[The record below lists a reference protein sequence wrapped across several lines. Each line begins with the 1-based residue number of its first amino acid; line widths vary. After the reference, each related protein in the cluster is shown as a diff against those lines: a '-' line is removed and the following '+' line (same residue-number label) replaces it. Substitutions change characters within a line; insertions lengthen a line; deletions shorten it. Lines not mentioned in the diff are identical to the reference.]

1 MSNTRSH
8 EADRVP
14 MNIHA
19 THLSTACLLLEI
31 GSTRIVTDPVFDQGR
46 VRYRL
51 GPAAYATRYVGPAVD
66 LEQLPPIDVALL
78 SHANH
83 IDNLDSRGVEL
94 LSRVPQVITGRK
106 SSQRAGEAATRLA
119 VWESTTVGEQNGLP
133 ITITAVPA
141 MHGPFWLPGSR
152 HIVGFVLQWPGQ
164 SNGALYISGDTI
176 WFRGLRRIAK
186 RFDLGV
192 AVLHLG
198 AVHFWPP
205 WPSFVKLTMT
215 GRQAAKY
222 ARLLKAST
230 VVPIHY
236 EQSIW
241 SHFRESLE
249 SYRNEFAD
257 AGLSSRVR
265 WLRHGYRTAIE
276 L

>member
-1 MSNTRSH
+1 
-8 EADRVP
+8 

-31 GSTRIVTDPVFDQGR
+31 GSTRIVTDPVFDQGQ

-51 GPAAYATRYVGPAVD
+51 GPAAYATRYVGPAID
-66 LEQLPPIDVALL
+66 LEQLPAIDVALL
-78 SHANH
+78 SHAH
-83 IDNLDSRGVEL
+83 HFDNLDARGGEL
-94 LSRVPQVITGRK
+94 ISRVPQVITGRK
-106 SSQRAGEAATRLA
+106 SSQRAGERATRLA
-119 VWESTTVGEQNGLP
+119 VWESTTVTGHDGVA

-141 MHGPFWLPGSR
+141 RHGPRWLPGSR
-152 HIVGFVLQWPGQ
+152 HVVGFVLQWPAQ
-164 SNGALYISGDTI
+164 TSGALYISGDTV
-176 WFRGLRRIAK
+176 WFGGLRRIAK
-186 RFDLGV
+186 RFDVDV

-198 AVHFWPP
+198 GVHFWPP

-222 ARLLKAST
+222 AT
-230 VVPIHY
+230 VLNPRTIVPIHY

-257 AGLSSRVR
+257 AGLTSRIK
-265 WLRHGYRTAIE
+265 WLRHGERTEIRSE
-276 L
+276 P